1 MGKHKRFNENGK
13 AVKTFKQLDT
23 SYGGERKKKEQTDS
37 EGFSRKVLVKLD
49 VDERWFD
56 HGFNETLEKPMD
68 HMSEVYLNQVKRAE
82 KLLNKEIETHAKTN
96 KRALT
101 SEDMFLDK
109 IVEQGTMSDK
119 LSAIQLKIIQDPVHS
134 IKHLETLVNFFTKKQ
149 TRSLVAVMKSFRE
162 IFIKNLLPADRKLVP
177 LDRRPLDLLD
187 ELSGGNVDSANK
199 RLILW
204 QFESQLKKLYASVV
218 HGVQNLTSNQIE
230 GVAEKAV
237 VIIADLLTERPEQED
252 VLLNSLVEKIG
263 HPKKK
268 VAVTATEQIKHLVEK
283 HPNMRQ
289 VVIGQLERLV
299 FRKNIPERT
308 QFYAIHTLTIIPLR
322 DGDSEVA
329 VKLLKIY
336 FSMFRILILKKAV
349 NHKMLT
355 NVIRGANRSFPFA
368 KDQAA
373 ELTEQFDDLYKVV
386 HTAKKLSTALS
397 ALRLLFQA
405 MSFNAG
411 LSDRFYSAF
420 YQRMLTVRSSKA
432 DVQFF
437 DLIHKV
443 LKADPVEDRVRA
455 FIKRLLQLALI
466 NTPAF
471 AAAVLLL
478 YNSLLNDRPQLIQL
492 VKHSDRSIPKAE
504 SGLALKKEADAES
517 DEEEEQYFDVPLE
530 DKKSKSTPKVN
541 GFGDGPKVNG
551 KIQNGVGKVNGILKK
566 GQKVPGIFNKN
577 KINGLGEG
585 RKAKMNEIEVDNEEI
600 EEENKEIEED
610 DKEVKEEEK
619 PDLPKKPKKGWVYRD
634 LVSKDVQKRMAHI
647 DYDPFARNPLFAHA
661 DKTVDTELYAL
672 SQHYHPSV
680 AVFAQRIMD
689 GLKVQYKG
697 NALIDFTLI
706 RFLDR
711 FAFKNPKIKTAED
724 GKYRGYV
731 PSGIKR
737 MNIASKEYANMQER
751 EIPQDEKFLHR
762 FATIKLNRK
771 TLKPEKKDDESEDE
785 FDDVASVNSEEFE
798 GILER
803 FEPGEKNDIFD
814 IDFGQAFG
822 RELTDKEAKAR
833 RKQQRKNRD
842 ALDEIQDSDDDS
854 EAGDGVEAGSD
865 DDFDED
871 ASDVDGEDDLELDRE
886 EDSGKKKSS
895 HGKKS
900 ADSEDEDASE
910 ADFDYSDDED
920 SEADGSVDGDEDSE
934 SDDDQEFKKKN
945 LKKMKKRGFNED
957 SDDDERDDAMAKA
970 FNVGDSLS
978 YLQDAEQAVDAMED
992 FQERAEAKERKFNR
1006 KRKIFEKK
1014 PAKKGFKPKRRKF

>member
-1 MGKHKRFNENGK
+1 MGKHKKFDENGK
-13 AVKTFKQLDT
+13 VKTFKSLDT
-23 SYGGERKKKEQTDS
+23 ELGSNRKPKIQSSGDAES
-37 EGFSRKVLVKLD
+37 FSRKVLVKLD

-56 HGFNETLEKPMD
+56 HGFNETLDQPMN
-68 HMSEVYLNQVKRAE
+68 HMNEVYLNQVKRAE
-82 KLLNKEIETHAKTN
+82 KLLAKEIEAHSKTN

-119 LSAIQLKIIQDPVHS
+119 LSAIQLKIVQDPVHS

-162 IFIKNLLPADRKLVP
+162 IFIKNLLPPDRKLVP
-177 LDRRPLDLLD
+177 LDRRPLDLVE
-187 ELSGGNVDSANK
+187 ELSGGNVDLANK

-204 QFESQLKKLYASVV
+204 QFESELKRLYADVV
-218 HGVQNLTSNQIE
+218 NGAQALTSSQIE

-237 VIIADLLTERPEQED
+237 IIIADLLTERPEQED
-252 VLLNSLVEKIG
+252 VLLNILIEKIG

-268 VAVTATEQIKHLVEK
+268 VAVTATEQIHKLSEK
-283 HPNMRQ
+283 HGNMRLIL
-289 VVIGQLERLV
+289 IGQLERLI

-308 QFYAIHTLTIIPLR
+308 QFYAIHTLSIMPLR
-322 DGDSEVA
+322 DGDTEVA

-349 NHKMLT
+349 NHRMLT
-355 NVIRGANRSFPFA
+355 NVIRGANKAFPFA

-373 ELTEQFDDLYKVV
+373 QLTEQFDDLYKVV
-386 HTAKKLSTALS
+386 HTAKKLATALS
-397 ALRLLFQA
+397 ALRLLYQA
-405 MSFNAG
+405 MAFNSG

-437 DLIHKV
+437 DLVHKV
-443 LKADPVEDRVRA
+443 LKTDPVEERVRA

-478 YNSLLNDRPQLIQL
+478 YNALLTEKPQLIQL
-492 VKHSDRSIPKAE
+492 VRYSDKTIPKSE
-504 SGLALKKEADAES
+504 TGLAVKKEEKEDS
-517 DEEEEQYFDVPLE
+517 DEEEQYFDVPLPE
-530 DKKSKSTPKVN
+530 KPQVN
-541 GFGDGPKVNG
+541 GLGDAPKNGKFKKKKLNG
-551 KIQNGVGKVNGILKK
+551 KIQQNGVNSTEEKVENGKISEEE
-566 GQKVPGIFNKN
+566 QKV
-577 KINGLGEG
+577 GE
-585 RKAKMNEIEVDNEEI
+585 KS
-600 EEENKEIEED
+600 
-610 DKEVKEEEK
+610 
-619 PDLPKKPKKGWVYRD
+619 KKKTATGWVYRD
-634 LVSKDVQKRMAHI
+634 LITKEAQKHQGNV

-661 DKTVDTELYAL
+661 EKSVDTELLAL

-689 GLKVQYKG
+689 GLSISYKG

-711 FAFKNPKIKTAED
+711 FAFKNPKVKTAED

-737 MNIASKEYANMQER
+737 MNVTSTEYANMQER

-762 FATIKLNRK
+762 FATVKLNK
-771 TLKPEKKDDESEDE
+771 AGKKKEDGGEDDG
-785 FDDVASVNSEEFE
+785 FDDVASVDSEEFE

-803 FEPGEKNDIFD
+803 FEPGEKNDVFD

-822 RELTDKEAKAR
+822 RELSEKEAKAK

-842 ALDEIQDSDDDS
+842 ALDEIDDSEDDDDQVQGEDDESDEGGDSESDGDHDDDSDAELDDDDENDSDLEQNGDFDDQFSDGEDDSDDDN
-854 EAGDGVEAGSD
+854 
-865 DDFDED
+865 
-871 ASDVDGEDDLELDRE
+871 
-886 EDSGKKKSS
+886 
-895 HGKKS
+895 
-900 ADSEDEDASE
+900 
-910 ADFDYSDDED
+910 
-920 SEADGSVDGDEDSE
+920 
-934 SDDDQEFKKKN
+934 EFKKKN
-945 LKKMKKRGFNED
+945 LKKIKKRGFEED
-957 SDDDERDDAMAKA
+957 SEDDADGDAMAKA
-970 FNVGDSLS
+970 FDVGQSLS
-978 YLQDAEQAVDAMED
+978 YLQDAEHAVDLLED
-992 FQERAEAKERKFNR
+992 ISERREAQEKKFR
-1006 KRKIFEKK
+1006 KRKAQKPHFKGKK
-1014 PAKKGFKPKRRKF
+1014 RKF